1 MTHHR
6 RYDDSWAEIMG
17 HNMVGMHG
25 GQVSSDQLVGVQ
37 EQLSPQIRKK

>member
-17 HNMVGMHG
+17 HNMVGMHDG
-25 GQVSSDQLVGVQ
+25 HDQLVGVQ